1 MIDGINKIIILGT
14 VVSEPELKYTN
25 INNPFISLT
34 VSTRSTYK
42 NKINDNMV
50 VKTEWHKV
58 VIFGKTAENASIN
71 LKNGSV
77 VYLEGSLRTNK
88 WQDKDGISRYNI
100 DIIANSFKVLDFIDN
115 TNNENL
121 NYEND
126 YNKKSEN
133 KIDKSFFDSDINF

>member
-34 VSTRSTYK
+34 ISTRSTYK

-58 VIFGKTAENASIN
+58 VIFGKIAETASIN

-88 WQDKDGISRYNI
+88 WQDKDGLNRYNI
-100 DIIANSFKVLDFIDN
+100 DIIANIFKVLDFDDN
-115 TNNENL
+115 LSNENL
-121 NYEND
+121 NYDDN